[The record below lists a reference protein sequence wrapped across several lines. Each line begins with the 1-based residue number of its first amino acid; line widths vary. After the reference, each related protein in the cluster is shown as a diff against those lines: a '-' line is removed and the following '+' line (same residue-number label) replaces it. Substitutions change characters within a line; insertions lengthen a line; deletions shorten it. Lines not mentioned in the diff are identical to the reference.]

1 MVIEVTRRYIID
13 RNTLETIIND
23 CKEFYDSMDDDFYF
37 EDFLSEEIEHFYE
50 DKKIING
57 DKEPLRKIIEM
68 QLQLDKLKEK
78 YSSEE

>member
-1 MVIEVTRRYIID
+1 MVIEITKRYIIG
-13 RNTLETIIND
+13 RNTLETIIDD

-50 DKKIING
+50 DEKIING
-57 DKEPLRKIIEM
+57 DKEPLRRIIEM